1 MTANEF
7 IALMAEMDSAIR
19 RRKELEHQIERGKR
33 SLVRLERELSERVDA
48 RRAKEE
54 ETKAA
59 RSLASDQ
66 ELEASQVAQRLA
78 LRREQLGSAGSD
90 REYSAIKLQI
100 ELDEKKNDALADAT
114 LETLSQI
121 DRLQEELQALVE
133 DERAASE
140 RLENQRADF
149 AELEPELRGKIQD
162 ARAALTALETRLPRE
177 FQGIYS
183 EAVSRWGRDDARAP
197 LDGEYCGSCNQGA
210 PIDLVLRARSGQPV
224 QCLSCGRLL
233 YLPDF
238 D

>member
-121 DRLQEELQALVE
+121 DRLQEELQALG
-133 DERAASE
+133 
-140 RLENQRADF
+140 ADF